1 MIVNKSNKKYNYDTN
16 PPTLDN
22 NKLKSLIDFEFTS
35 IDDSLKKLSNGKNPI
50 LSELLYFF

>member
-35 IDDSLKKLSNGKNPI
+35 IDDSVKKTIEWEKSNFK
-50 LSELLYFF
+50 